1 MHEKD
6 EIAPAQTSTARLDAA
21 QLLNVE
27 RWRTL
32 GTMVPSLVHGLSNPN
47 GIILFNADLLARLWP
62 EIEAVLEAHAESNP
76 EFKIGRLGHQEM
88 KSELRALVAGI
99 RDASQ
104 RVGEVLASV
113 RDYARAATEP
123 ESEFLDLNDVVRGIL
138 TVGRHWFERHTEDVR
153 VELAPALPRVRGSRA
168 QLAQVLLILIQNA
181 CASLP
186 DRRRFVRIRTAV
198 VSNHSRVSLIVEDDG
213 RGLPAEGM
221 GRLGQEPHLT
231 DDQQAGLGLWI
242 ANCIAELHRG
252 ELTLGGREG
261 GGTRATLTLPVARLE
276 AE

>member
-1 MHEKD
+1 MRGLQSPDTLRHGWRDSAK
-6 EIAPAQTSTARLDAA
+6 S
-21 QLLNVE
+21 LL
-27 RWRTL
+27 
-32 GTMVPSLVHGLSNPN
+32 H
-47 GIILFNADLLARLWP
+47 LAKQHL
-62 EIEAVLEAHAESNP
+62 H
-76 EFKIGRLGHQEM
+76 
-88 KSELRALVAGI
+88 
-99 RDASQ
+99 
-104 RVGEVLASV
+104 
-113 RDYARAATEP
+113 
-123 ESEFLDLNDVVRGIL
+123 
-138 TVGRHWFERHTEDVR
+138 
-153 VELAPALPRVRGSRA
+153 LPFG
-168 QLAQVLLILIQNA
+168 
-181 CASLP
+181 ASLP